1 MAADEILE
9 RVESHNA
16 RALRRLRF
24 KEHLPMANREH
35 GRARAPRWERPLPLH
50 QKPTKQFWGGKALRA
65 CRWASCRWACSDS
78 PARRRPSRLHLAAHL
93 VGGGNEGIPH
103 ILLICDRD
111 VVGSARAMVLRS
123 RSSVHRTSDRAAK
136 TRGTTTS
143 YILVPTRAKTIR
155 SVTLYYADTQYINYN
170 YAHGTAIYY
179 YFYLKRRSIDN

>member
-1 MAADEILE
+1 ME

-136 TRGTTTS
+136 TGATRYNYTS
-143 YILVPTRAKTIR
+143 YILQGQRRYDQLHCTRI
-155 SVTLYYADTQYINYN
+155 QYINYN
-170 YAHGTAIYY
+170 YAHGTAIY
-179 YFYLKRRSIDN
+179 FYLKRRSIDN